1 MTEGGEERLKWKR
14 EELEKQPVLTGP
26 LFYKQ
31 TSYKHHYKTYKL
43 NIINLSCQARESFLS
58 CKRREAFIFTTVIV
72 FMFYHKF

>member
-14 EELEKQPVLTGP
+14 EELEKQSVLTGP

-31 TSYKHHYKTYKL
+31 TSYKHPYKTYKL
-43 NIINLSCQARESFLS
+43 SIINSSCQPRESFLS
-58 CKRREAFIFTTVIV
+58 CKRLEAFILTTVIV